1 MLEAMSVKP
10 DEMVVS
16 LKVKKAIVKL
26 VDNERS
32 MYSMPRSSWIIQAV
46 VEKLERLGLE
56 INLDTK
62 EYIDAN
68 LEQEN

>member
-1 MLEAMSVKP
+1 MLKAMSVKP

-26 VDNERS
+26 IDNERS
-32 MYSMPRSSWIIQAV
+32 MYSMPRSSWVIQAV

-56 INLDTK
+56 INLDSK
-62 EYIDAN
+62 EYIEDK
-68 LEQEN
+68 LGKK

>member
-1 MLEAMSVKP
+1 LLESMSVKS

-32 MYSMPRSSWIIQAV
+32 LYSMPRSSWIIQAV

-56 INLDTK
+56 INLDSK
-62 EYIDAN
+62 EDIETN
-68 LEQEN
+68 LESK

>member
-1 MLEAMSVKP
+1 MSVKS

-32 MYSMPRSSWIIQAV
+32 LYSMPRSSWIIQAV

-56 INLDTK
+56 INLDSK
-62 EYIDAN
+62 EDIETN
-68 LEQEN
+68 LESK